1 MKINYR
7 AYFPSSKTRWHVGTS
22 WSFVFRVKLS
32 NSFKFIIYIVYK
44 FLLDLNFISISRSP
58 FLDSEMDKKSALYII
73 LRNSLNHTGLIT
85 LK

>member
-7 AYFPSSKTRWHVGTS
+7 AYFPSSKTRWHVYKLEL
-22 WSFVFRVKLS
+22 RVKLS

-44 FLLDLNFISISRSP
+44 FLLDLNFISISRSL